1 MANTDEEYLELKARN
16 IIEPLVNSV
25 LTEKPQDIFLYMIDY
40 LQKLQ
45 GKNVGSFNMERE
57 ELSNLRKELKRYKK
71 ANINDDV
78 EKEEVYSKK
87 SEESEEEEEDDKAE
101 EMINIRKNNAAKS
114 KQRSGVS
121 AEAYGKFNKKQEFV
135 ARVIKKTEVQ
145 KKRIIER
152 IMMSFLFNSLEE
164 KDVNTVIDA
173 MEEKIV
179 KAKTHVIKEGE
190 QGDVLYLIES
200 GILECYK
207 TFVNEI

>member
-145 KKRIIER
+145 KKRISER

>member
-1 MANTDEEYLELKARN
+1 MANTDEEYLENKARN
-16 IIEPLVNSV
+16 IIEPLVNAV

-45 GKNVGSFNMERE
+45 GKSVNSFNMERE

-71 ANINDDV
+71 ANTNDENM
-78 EKEEVYSKK
+78 EKEEVVSKK

-101 EMINIRKNNAAKS
+101 EIINIRKNKAAQS

-145 KKRIIER
+145 KKRILER
-152 IMMSFLFNSLEE
+152 IMMSFLFNSLED

-207 TFVNEI
+207 TFVKE